1 MDKNKCPN
9 FENKNTL
16 TEKKI
21 CLDKIFLSSQIKP
34 FFLFFI
40 MIFFEKNLKIKS
52 VATLMETLGDKI
64 QPKFSHLAKNIY
76 VYAVNRIYA
85 DKVYG
90 DTVKIVIIKTLFK
103 TIILKILKLINFLL
117 TIKMTLLF
125 SYSNKM
131 PN

>member
-1 MDKNKCPN
+1 MFDFLKMDKNKCPN

-52 VATLMETLGDKI
+52 VATL
-64 QPKFSHLAKNIY
+64 
-76 VYAVNRIYA
+76 
-85 DKVYG
+85 
-90 DTVKIVIIKTLFK
+90 
-103 TIILKILKLINFLL
+103 
-117 TIKMTLLF
+117 
-125 SYSNKM
+125 
-131 PN
+131 